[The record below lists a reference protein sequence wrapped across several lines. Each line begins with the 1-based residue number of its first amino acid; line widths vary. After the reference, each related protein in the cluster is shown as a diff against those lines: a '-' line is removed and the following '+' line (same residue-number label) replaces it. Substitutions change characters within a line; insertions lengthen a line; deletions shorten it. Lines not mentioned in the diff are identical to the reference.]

1 MDDSERLKRA
11 MAEMEEGVRGLVRE
25 AARLTAEGVDTSGL
39 AASIA
44 KMREAIGELGEVDG
58 RGKKRRGATRR
69 LGRN

>member
-1 MDDSERLKRA
+1 
-11 MAEMEEGVRGLVRE
+11 MAGIEDGVRGLVRE

-44 KMREAIGELGEVDG
+44 KMQEALAELGELDG
-58 RGKKRRGATRR
+58 RGKRRRGTSRR